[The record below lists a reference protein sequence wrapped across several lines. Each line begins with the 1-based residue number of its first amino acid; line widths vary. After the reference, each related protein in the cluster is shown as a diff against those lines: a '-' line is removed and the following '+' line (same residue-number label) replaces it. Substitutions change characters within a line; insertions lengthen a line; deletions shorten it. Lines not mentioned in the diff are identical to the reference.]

1 MEIKGQLEHLAGKMQ
16 LKLGARP
23 PRAQLTAPSRSAF
36 GGRRTHCLVYAPR
49 EAFGARARRT
59 TAGAAALPKTQLH
72 RSGLERLVAWCLGG
86 ENGLFCGLEPV
97 FGQKEAKSGSDK
109 RLSATKERTFVTDK
123 RTSATDK
130 RTFVTNKRTSATDKG
145 TSVTKERT
153 FVVKKRQ
160 LMPNWQVTG
169 QSESLVSLC
178 HGGENGRFS
187 GWEAILCQKQPKS
200 VFRSIKGTSTSSTLV
215 CQTSTVMN
223 RTSTLVYG
231 NSALAGRILTVE

>member
-1 MEIKGQLEHLAGKMQ
+1 
-16 LKLGARP
+16 
-23 PRAQLTAPSRSAF
+23 
-36 GGRRTHCLVYAPR
+36 
-49 EAFGARARRT
+49 
-59 TAGAAALPKTQLH
+59 
-72 RSGLERLVAWCLGG
+72 
-86 ENGLFCGLEPV
+86 
-97 FGQKEAKSGSDK
+97 
-109 RLSATKERTFVTDK
+109 
-123 RTSATDK
+123 
-130 RTFVTNKRTSATDKG
+130 VTNKRTSATDKG